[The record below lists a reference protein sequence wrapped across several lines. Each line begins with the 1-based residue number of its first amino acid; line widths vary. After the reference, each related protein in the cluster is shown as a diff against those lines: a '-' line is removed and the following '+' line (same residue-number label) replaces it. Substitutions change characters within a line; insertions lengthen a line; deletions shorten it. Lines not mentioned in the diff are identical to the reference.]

1 MCPRSS
7 SGLFHIST
15 SSELAVC
22 FRCLSS
28 LPISLIRQL
37 SRSQPSRLHPL
48 TSKTAHVSTRTDSH
62 RAVELTVL
70 VTTERGRGTV
80 IETGL
85 QMLTASGITA
95 DLICQI
101 MTVSKSVS
109 TDTGR
114 HAGKDDRG
122 HKDSKR
128 RHRDRDDTQISGRDD
143 RHQHRRE
150 GKAKTEVRGDRDDRG
165 VSSTEGQA
173 AAAGSAA
180 QDSGWVTFSIQF
192 YSTLLQYK

>member
-70 VTTERGRGTV
+70 IPTERGRGTV

-109 TDTGR
+109 TDTGTDTLAR
-114 HAGKDDRG
+114 TTEDIRTAKGGIEIEMIHRLVAGMIG
-122 HKDSKR
+122 IN
-128 RHRDRDDTQISGRDD
+128 T
-143 RHQHRRE
+143 E
-150 GKAKTEVRGDRDDRG
+150 GKARQRQR
-165 VSSTEGQA
+165 
-173 AAAGSAA
+173 
-180 QDSGWVTFSIQF
+180 SGEIGMTGG
-192 YSTLLQYK
+192 